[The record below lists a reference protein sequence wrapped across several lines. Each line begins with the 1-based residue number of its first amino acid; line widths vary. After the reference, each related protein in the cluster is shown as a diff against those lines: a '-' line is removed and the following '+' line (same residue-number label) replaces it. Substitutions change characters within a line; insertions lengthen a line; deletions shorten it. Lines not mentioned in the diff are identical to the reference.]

1 MLNTK
6 HYVVKVHDL
15 I

>member
-6 HYVVKVHDL
+6 HYVAKLHDL

>member
-6 HYVVKVHDL
+6 HYVANGHNL